1 MARIE
6 ERLAGNSAALC
17 RDLALYLQV
26 LREGLP
32 QAAAQAVFHLAT
44 QVMPERYAALLPAE
58 RGELQDRL
66 RELVRRCGSLLT
78 LEQLVVLG
86 RQVQAEGQRLQRREQ
101 QRLMAA
107 MADAAGDSGPA
118 GESPDAEDLPWG
130 SIRLGLELPLS
141 ADLFGGGVPGLA
153 GLGALTGPPTEA
165 ASEDDDAPED
175 QTNAGP
181 PGAEEGP
188 ADLLQSLMAMAA
200 ASLGHLPEAD
210 DDGERPT
217 SASTSTPSGL
227 SPELHSVM
235 APRRPLDLLRWWES
249 LDRSLERRLRN
260 LSHAINLDLLRLGL
274 TRGLLPV
281 NLLEAVLRGQV
292 EPMPAPPNLL
302 RLGVPIGSE
311 DLGGRMEVLGV
322 LLRAADLEFEQ
333 PRLRSCR
340 RRLQRRRQE
349 VRRMAQHY
357 RHWQRR
363 ARALEAERQWLQD
376 SRHPTHRS
384 TPPPPA

>member
-6 ERLAGNSAALC
+6 ERLAGSNAALY

-32 QAAAQAVFHLAT
+32 QAAAKAVFHLAT

-66 RELVRRCGSLLT
+66 QQLVRRCGSLLT

-101 QRLMAA
+101 QRLMDA
-107 MADAAGDSGPA
+107 MAAAA
-118 GESPDAEDLPWG
+118 GESAEAEDQPSG
-130 SIRLGLELPLS
+130 SIQLGLELPLS

-153 GLGALTGPPTEA
+153 GLGALTGPPAEA

-175 QTNAGP
+175 QANAGP
-181 PGAEEGP
+181 HGTAQGP
-188 ADLLQSLMAMAA
+188 ADLLQSLMAMAS

-210 DDGERPT
+210 EEGERPT
-217 SASTSTPSGL
+217 SASTPARSEQPSD
-227 SPELHSVM
+227 LHSVM

-249 LDRSLERRLRN
+249 LDWALERRLRN

-302 RLGVPIGSE
+302 RLAVPIGPE
-311 DLGGRMEVLGV
+311 DLGGRMEALGL

-376 SRHPTHRS
+376 SRHPTQRS